1 MIRNKRI
8 NQWALDFM
16 AEGEA
21 RMAEAYAFSAP
32 GRSFIWD
39 SLGYSR
45 NISTP
50 ILDKL
55 FTAVYVSDFVAADIH
70 RAKQRLKWN

>member
-1 MIRNKRI
+1 MRKFTSMSDVFKFID
-8 NQWALDFM
+8 W
-16 AEGEA
+16 GEA

-45 NISTP
+45 NINTP
-50 ILDKL
+50 LLDKL
-55 FTAVYVSDFVAADIH
+55 FTAVLVPDFVAADIH
-70 RAKQRLKWN
+70 RAKQRLNWN